1 MTTVERPLRV
11 IQWTTGNIGRRSLHA
26 IIGRDDMELVGV
38 YAHGADKVGVDAAE
52 LSGWPE
58 PTGVT
63 ATNDIDALLALKPD
77 ACCYNPLW
85 PNIDELT
92 RLLES
97 GVNVCSS
104 AAWITGGK
112 QSPEDLERI
121 RKACE
126 KGNST
131 IFGSGAHPGMTNLV
145 GMVLSGSCERVD
157 EIRIT
162 ESVDCSTYESA
173 GTQTAMGF
181 SQDPDTP
188 GLAESVRRESEV
200 FAESAAMMADAIG
213 ARLDKMTFDVTFTP
227 ATGDTDLGFMQ
238 IPKGTV
244 AGVYGYHRG
253 WVGDRNVVSVGF
265 NWIMGDH
272 VTPPK
277 PLEHGHVIQ
286 VFGLPNM
293 SLRWTPCRQRFIS
306 DSPRTATATC
316 SPSIDSARIVRSC
329 ARKSGWVTTEYMDN
343 DTSASNGK
351 TRPDYQR
358 MLADIRDGRIDA
370 VVAWDL
376 DRLYR
381 QPRELE
387 DLIDLADQKHL
398 ALATVGGEADLSTDN
413 GRLFARIKGA
423 VAKSETDRKSAR
435 QKRADQQRAE
445 AGTPEPLHGAV
456 RLPASRRCAR
466 ARARRGD
473 DGPRRLQRDPGRRQ
487 PARDRQGSGTPPTC
501 RPGAATGGLAPPC
514 DSCCMCMAQRRRR
527 GLQGRAGRRGRLAA
541 DRGPR
546 RLRRACGPS

>member
-1 MTTVERPLRV
+1 MAARSQDRPLRV

-26 IIGRDDMELVGV
+26 IIGRPDMELVGV
-38 YAHGADKVGVDAAE
+38 FAHGADKVGVDAAE
-52 LSGWPE
+52 LAGWPE

-63 ATNDIDALLALKPD
+63 ATNDIDALLAAKPD

-85 PNIDELT
+85 PNIDELV

-112 QSPEDLERI
+112 QSPEDLDRI

-126 KGNST
+126 TGKST
-131 IFGSGAHPGMTNLV
+131 IFGSGAHPGMTNMV

-188 GLAESVRRESEV
+188 GLAENVRRESEV

-213 ARLDKMTFDVTFTP
+213 ADLDRMTFDVTFTT

-238 IPKGTV
+238 IPEGTV

-265 NWIMGDH
+265 NWTMGNH
-272 VTPPK
+272 VAPPK

-293 SLRWTPCRQRFIS
+293 RTVIHCLPPKDWTEPGFMGLGMIY
-306 DSPRTATATC
+306 TAM
-316 SPSIDSARIVRSC
+316 P
-329 ARKSGWVTTEYMDN
+329 VTN
-343 DTSASNGK
+343 AV
-351 TRPDYQR
+351 P
-358 MLADIRDGRIDA
+358 A
-370 VVAWDL
+370 VVAAD
-376 DRLYR
+376 
-381 QPRELE
+381 PG
-387 DLIDLADQKHL
+387 IVTLADL
-398 ALATVGGEADLSTDN
+398 PPVT
-413 GRLFARIKGA
+413 GRFAG
-423 VAKSETDRKSAR
+423 
-435 QKRADQQRAE
+435 
-445 AGTPEPLHGAV
+445 
-456 RLPASRRCAR
+456 
-466 ARARRGD
+466 
-473 DGPRRLQRDPGRRQ
+473 
-487 PARDRQGSGTPPTC
+487 
-501 RPGAATGGLAPPC
+501 
-514 DSCCMCMAQRRRR
+514 
-527 GLQGRAGRRGRLAA
+527 
-541 DRGPR
+541 
-546 RLRRACGPS
+546 